1 LYCGALRAV
10 RMDLSQ
16 GSLAYYA
23 TSQNGSSKSAAE
35 GNHSTHLGPNG
46 QPAVAD
52 HSLSSIISIKPMPMI

>member
-1 LYCGALRAV
+1 LRAV

-35 GNHSTHLGPNG
+35 GNHSPTLAQTANLL
-46 QPAVAD
+46 
-52 HSLSSIISIKPMPMI
+52 SLIIPSHR

>member
-1 LYCGALRAV
+1 MQARSLYCGALRAV

-35 GNHSTHLGPNG
+35 GNHSPTLAQTANLL
-46 QPAVAD
+46 
-52 HSLSSIISIKPMPMI
+52 SLIIPSHR